1 MEAESV
7 ERLRALL
14 RGPINWDY
22 LFAAARW
29 QGLTPLLYWHLNA
42 FCPEAIPPSRMAVLS
57 DRFRENARRNL
68 YLTAELFR
76 VLERLQEKGVLVI
89 PYKGPVL
96 AYLAYGNLA
105 LREFA
110 DLDFLVPQRDIPK
123 AYGPLVALG
132 YRPRFDP
139 AVARKTSGAR
149 IPGQYVFSRDAGD
162 SLVELHSE
170 RTLRYFPKPLDFD
183 RFAPHLEPVFAGG
196 KEIRTLA
203 VEDLLPLLC
212 VHGAKH
218 FWERL
223 SWISDIA
230 GLLHRHPGI
239 HWPRARK
246 LARDLSC
253 ERMLFLGLYLAVD
266 LLRAN
271 PAEEA
276 LAGAREEPVLHWLAA
291 RVCAQLFSNPPA
303 EPAGIERCLFRIRMR
318 ERLWDGLRY
327 WLRMAVTPTEEDW
340 ALLPLPDRLR
350 SLYYMV
356 RPLRLLGKYGLTAAR
371 RPVLKNATGRQGH
384 LEFPQDP

>member
-1 MEAESV
+1 MEAERMEQV
-7 ERLRALL
+7 RALL
-14 RGPINWDY
+14 RRPIDWDY

-29 QGLTPLLYWHLNA
+29 QGLLPLLYWHLNA
-42 FCPEAIPPSRMAVLS
+42 CCPEAIPPSRMAVLS
-57 DRFRENARRNL
+57 DGFRENARRNL

-76 VLERLQEKGVLVI
+76 IVERLQENGVLVI

-110 DLDFLVPQRDIPK
+110 DLDLLVPQRDIPK
-123 AYGPLVALG
+123 AYDPLVALG
-132 YRPRFDP
+132 YRPGFDP
-139 AVARKTSGAR
+139 AVARRTSGAR
-149 IPGQYVFSRDAGD
+149 IPGQYLFSRDAGD

-183 RFAPHLEPVFAGG
+183 RFASHLEAVFLGG

-218 FWERL
+218 FWQRL

-230 GLLHRHPGI
+230 ELLHRYPGI
-239 HWPRARK
+239 NWPRTRK
-246 LARDLSC
+246 RARDLGC

-266 LLRAN
+266 LLGAN

-276 LAGAREEPVLHWLAA
+276 LAGAREERVLHWLAA
-291 RVCAQLFSNPPA
+291 RVRAQLFSNPPV
-303 EPAGIERCLFRIRMR
+303 EPAGIERCVFRIRMR

-340 ALLPLPDRLR
+340 ALLPLPDPLR
-350 SLYYMV
+350 SLYYVV
-356 RPLRLLGKYGLTAAR
+356 RPLRLLGRYGLTPAR
-371 RPVLKNATGRQGH
+371 RPVLKNATGRRGH
-384 LEFPQDP
+384 VEFPQDP